1 MNINVT
7 EADFGIAVLT
17 LLSFSIE
24 PNFNQVNNLKLEPVL
39 LPFI

>member
-1 MNINVT
+1 
-7 EADFGIAVLT
+7 

-39 LPFI
+39 LPFIWYSCKGFCWQM